1 MSSSRYNFRLRR
13 DTSKSLDR
21 ESKTTDNKETPTARR
36 GRPPTREFTGRRISK
51 SASSSRDRTRLTPEE
66 RDRQLSVL

>member
-1 MSSSRYNFRLRR
+1 MSSLWYNFRLRC

-36 GRPPTREFTGRRISK
+36 GRPPTKEFTGRRISK

-66 RDRQLSVL
+66 RDRQLSAL